1 MSSNAKAE
9 VDRSPYEQY
18 LTLSLSV
25 ERKVFDAPADS
36 FGDTGICVLGVN
48 VYTKPNHVSLAIFC
62 GAGITGE
69 WGGGA

>member
-1 MSSNAKAE
+1 
-9 VDRSPYEQY
+9 
-18 LTLSLSV
+18 LSLSV